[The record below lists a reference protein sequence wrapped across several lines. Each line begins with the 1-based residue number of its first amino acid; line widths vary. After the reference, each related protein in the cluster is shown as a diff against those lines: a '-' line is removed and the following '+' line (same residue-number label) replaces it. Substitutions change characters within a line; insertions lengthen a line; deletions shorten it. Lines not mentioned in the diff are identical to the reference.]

1 MPDSSSVSLEI
12 EIVVGAEGE
21 PWDAHLAG
29 CSSWQPRDLLAD
41 PGLLED
47 LETLRKHAH
56 RPLPTD
62 EHGHLSPEAA
72 GVAAA
77 LQALAADLGDRLTDA
92 LLSPPARASLAKVVH
107 ANLSGEPPLLH
118 LRVRPAGSGETA
130 ERRADRALALPWE
143 LLRLDGR
150 FPVEEGTLDLA
161 REAVVPDALGLGAPS
176 QPLSVVAIAAAPV
189 DATSLDLEE
198 EMYRL
203 WRALGRESAD
213 RRLLV
218 TDLGTLEELA
228 REVERFHPPV
238 IHFSGHG
245 GPGVLFFENE
255 AALSDPVPVTRLARR
270 LRETGPLPRLV
281 YLSACHGA
289 TAGADT
295 ALIQRE
301 TQPSTAA
308 SLHRAGFP
316 QVVAFFGPVGDR
328 QATRAAAA
336 CYAALAAGKKAR
348 EALRRTR
355 RISTEPH
362 QEQGRFTHVYPL
374 GWAQLAFYHRG
385 EDVPTSLPSVSSEPP
400 IDLGEERRRIFQRL
414 DRKGGSER
422 VEGIKGVQRLRFGFV
437 GRRKERA
444 EALRRWGR
452 GERRLVVLGLGG
464 LGKTA
469 LCTELAPL
477 LARDLKAGGAPVLAL
492 DGRHAGAQPNPVL
505 ALWQEVQAAGS
516 GEGWNQTLANLQEDG
531 ITGEALGKAVVE
543 LAKLQG
549 GLLVYLDDAES
560 LQVTLGEGEIGQF
573 RDPELRR
580 FWEILVEETST
591 ADSLGLLVSS
601 RYLPERTPRSD
612 ELHLPQLRRYEVIR
626 LLSWMPTL
634 GRLPAEDSAWLTE
647 QIDGHPRTI
656 EYLEVLARAQEES
669 RVPPGSRYEREKW
682 RTEILEPVLPKTRE
696 KVDADLLLG
705 KLWEALPPE
714 AQEHLGRCAVIT
726 APAPWDA
733 VLALQT
739 VEGTAAR
746 LVETGML
753 SPFQA
758 LIGTEDWWAPHR
770 LVAEEVRRRWAG
782 DCQAAHRRLG
792 EWYAQRF
799 DEEEW
804 QGWAER
810 AVQHLTDAGDGNK
823 AWPVA
828 RKLVIHLRT
837 AGRYR
842 EALAWVERALAA
854 APTGPW
860 LGKALAFQIQL
871 GQLANVLPEHAEE
884 VLLQALELVEP
895 EDRSF
900 VLDELG
906 KLSLRKGE
914 LQKAAQYLEKS
925 VQVEIT
931 QKGEDHWDVAVSL
944 HTLAGVLHSQGDLD
958 GARQNLERS
967 LQIKAQV
974 FSADIHPEVAASL
987 HALAV
992 VLQAQGDLDGARRNL
1007 ERSLQI
1013 YAQVFGT
1020 DIHPSV
1026 AASLH
1031 ALAGVLKDQ
1040 GDLDGARRNLERSLQ
1055 IKAQVF
1061 GTDIHPDIATYL
1073 HVLAGVLQDQG
1084 DLDGARRN
1092 LERSLQI
1099 YAQVFGTDIHPFVAA
1114 SLHALA
1120 GVLKDQSDLDGAQ
1133 RNLERSLQIKAQVF
1147 GTDIHPDVAASLHAL
1162 AGVFQAQGDL
1172 DGARRNLERVI
1183 EIESVVYGTRE
1194 HYSTAMTETNLGY
1207 LLLEQGETE
1216 AGAKLLAHAYSVF
1229 LSKLGPDHPHTRR
1242 LAPLFEKS
1250 PPQPQE

>member
-1 MPDSSSVSLEI
+1 MPDSSSAPPSRWPEPPAGIAANPAGIKKPIPATALEI

-21 PWDAHLAG
+21 PWDARLAG
-29 CSSWQPRDLLAD
+29 CPDWQPCDLLAD

-62 EHGHLSPEAA
+62 EHGNLSPEVF

-77 LQALAADLGDRLTDA
+77 LHALAADLGDRLTDA
-92 LLSPPARASLAKVVH
+92 LLSPPARESLARVVH

-150 FPVEEGTLDLA
+150 FPVEDGTLDLA

-176 QPLSVVAIAAAPV
+176 QPLSVVAIAAAPI

-255 AALSDPVPVTRLARR
+255 AALSDQVPVTRLVRR

-295 ALIQRE
+295 ALVQRE

-336 CYAALAAGKKAR
+336 CYGALAAGKKAR

-362 QEQGRFTHVYPL
+362 QEQGRFTYVYPL

-385 EDVPTSLPSVSSEPP
+385 EDVPTSLPTLGGETPV
-400 IDLGEERRRIFQRL
+400 DLGEERRRIFERL

-444 EALRRWGR
+444 EALRRWR
-452 GERRLVVLGLGG
+452 REHRLVVLGLGG

-477 LARDLKAGGAPVLAL
+477 LARDLKAGGATVLAL
-492 DGRHAGAQPNPVL
+492 DGRHAGAQPNPIL

-516 GEGWNQTLANLQEDG
+516 GEDWNQTLAYLQEEG
-531 ITGEALGKAVVE
+531 ITGEALGRAVVE

-560 LQVTLGEGEIGQF
+560 LQVPLGEGEIGQF

-591 ADSLGLLVSS
+591 AGSLGLLVSS
-601 RYLPERTPRSD
+601 RYLPEGTPRSA

-647 QIDGHPRTI
+647 KIDGHPRTI

-669 RVPPGSRYEREKW
+669 RVPPGSRYEGEKW
-682 RTEILEPVLPKTRE
+682 RTEILEPVLPKTQE

-758 LIGTEDWWAPHR
+758 LFGTEDWWAPHR
-770 LVAEEVRRRWAG
+770 LVSEEARQRWTG
-782 DCQAAHRRLG
+782 EPREAHRLLG
-792 EWYAQRF
+792 KWYEQRF
-799 DEEEW
+799 VEEPRRL
-804 QGWAER
+804 WAER
-810 AVQHLTDAGDGNK
+810 VVQHLTDAGEGDEV
-823 AWPVA
+823 WPVA
-828 RKLVIHLRT
+828 RLLIIDLRN
-837 AGRYR
+837 ADRYR
-842 EALAWVERALAA
+842 EALAWIERVLAA
-854 APTGPW
+854 TPTGP
-860 LGKALAFQIQL
+860 QL
-871 GQLANVLPEHAEE
+871 GNALTFRVQIGRVANIFPDHAEE
-884 VLLQALELVEP
+884 LLLQALDLVEP
-895 EDRSF
+895 DSRSF

-906 KLSLRKGE
+906 YLASRNGE
-914 LQKAAQYLEKS
+914 LQKAAGYLEQS
-925 VQVEIT
+925 AQVEIA
-931 QKGEDHWDVAVSL
+931 QKGEIHADVAASL
-944 HTLAGVLHSQGDLD
+944 HALASILQEQGDFD
-958 GARQNLERS
+958 GARRKLERS

-974 FSADIHPEVAASL
+974 
-987 HALAV
+987 
-992 VLQAQGDLDGARRNL
+992 
-1007 ERSLQI
+1007 
-1013 YAQVFGT
+1013 
-1020 DIHPSV
+1020 
-1026 AASLH
+1026 
-1031 ALAGVLKDQ
+1031 
-1040 GDLDGARRNLERSLQ
+1040 
-1055 IKAQVF
+1055 
-1061 GTDIHPDIATYL
+1061 
-1073 HVLAGVLQDQG
+1073 
-1084 DLDGARRN
+1084 
-1092 LERSLQI
+1092 
-1099 YAQVFGTDIHPFVAA
+1099 
-1114 SLHALA
+1114 
-1120 GVLKDQSDLDGAQ
+1120 
-1133 RNLERSLQIKAQVF
+1133 
-1147 GTDIHPDVAASLHAL
+1147 
-1162 AGVFQAQGDL
+1162 
-1172 DGARRNLERVI
+1172 
-1183 EIESVVYGTRE
+1183 
-1194 HYSTAMTETNLGY
+1194 
-1207 LLLEQGETE
+1207 
-1216 AGAKLLAHAYSVF
+1216 
-1229 LSKLGPDHPHTRR
+1229 
-1242 LAPLFEKS
+1242 LAPTSTPPS
-1250 PPQPQE
+1250 PPPSTCSRASS